1 MGSAHDDERVADGI
15 EHLQSAARELISAAR
30 SFLDVL
36 DDVVD
41 DRDKLGDLA
50 ATVSSVVES
59 AVRTARTPGDPFKRD
74 DRDRD
79 GVEHVPVD

>member
-15 EHLQSAARELISAAR
+15 EHLQTAARELISAAR

-41 DRDKLGDLA
+41 DREKLRDLG
-50 ATVSSVVES
+50 ATVSSVVDS
-59 AVRTARTPGDPFKRD
+59 AVRAARTPDDPFRRHVPD
-74 DRDRD
+74 GD
-79 GVEHVPVD
+79 GVEHVHVD